1 MCASGRSFRLSLR
14 ILVNHA
20 LQAST
25 VTAAA
30 GQFLAGLEDDDI
42 FATIDGYQFLNLPHI
57 HDGGAVDAD
66 EEIRVQPF
74 GDTADSFPK
83 EIRLFPDI
91 QAYVIRRSF
100 NPVNFVQ
107 IQEYNPSF
115 GSNHQTPFRLRSGAG
130 FRSHSG

>member
-1 MCASGRSFRLSLR
+1 MTLAIRFIFPVRQWQRGTGATGSMCASGRSFRLSLR

-83 EIRLFPDI
+83 EIR
-91 QAYVIRRSF
+91 
-100 NPVNFVQ
+100 
-107 IQEYNPSF
+107 
-115 GSNHQTPFRLRSGAG
+115 
-130 FRSHSG
+130 